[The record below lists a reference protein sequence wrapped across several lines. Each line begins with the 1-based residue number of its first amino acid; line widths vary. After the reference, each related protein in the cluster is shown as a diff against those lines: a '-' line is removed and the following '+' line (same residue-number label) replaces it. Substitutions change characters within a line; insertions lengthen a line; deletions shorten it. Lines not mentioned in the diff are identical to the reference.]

1 MKNLN
6 SEVNATMKIS
16 VDNNS
21 KINSFIR
28 QLSDTNEKVI
38 KTIKSTKSMIK
49 TGQSIQSEIYRL
61 NMNAE

>member
-6 SEVNATMKIS
+6 SEVNTMMKIS

-28 QLSDTNEKVI
+28 QLFDTNGKVI
-38 KTIKSTKSMIK
+38 KTIKSTKIK
-49 TGQSIQSEIYRL
+49 IKIEQSI
-61 NMNAE
+61 